1 MIGISEASIREI
13 AAAESDESD
22 ETDASYGTEKSDV
35 NAFFDEFGHQIISND
50 NSSDETTI

>member
-1 MIGISEASIREI
+1 MIGISEASIREL